1 MKPMYILVPGAWHR
15 AEHFSDLEKEL
26 QKAGYSTR
34 TVQPGCV
41 SAVPASD
48 SFQPDVYA
56 TKEVLIEQLSTATDI
71 ILCMH
76 SYGGFYGTEASGLV
90 LSDMHKYPGRLRRL
104 VYIAAYVPVEG
115 QTVMQMIGDKP
126 PPAADINHVDV
137 DLVSIRPA
145 THE

>member
-1 MKPMYILVPGAWHR
+1 MKPMFILVPGAWHG
-15 AEHFSDLEKEL
+15 ADHFNDLEKEL
-26 QKAGYSTR
+26 QKAGYCTR

-48 SFQPDVYA
+48 SFQPDVSA
-56 TKEVLIEQLSTATDI
+56 VKAVLIEQLSKGTDI

-90 LSDMHKYPGRLRRL
+90 LSDVHKYPGRLRRL

-115 QTVMQMIGDKP
+115 QTVMEMIGDKP
-126 PPAADINHVDV
+126 SPVADINHVDV
-137 DLVSIRPA
+137 DLVSIRP
-145 THE
+145 TRQE